1 MGKPTGNHGEIL
13 SQNEG
18 FKGKIIQ
25 LSAEVPIANPVWLI
39 LEGKFGWKVY
49 WHDMYTH
56 TNMHMH
62 MYMYMYIYICVCI

>member
-1 MGKPTGNHGEIL
+1 VKFHEIPFKWRPTMGKPTGNHGEIL

-39 LEGKFGWKVY
+39 LEGKFG
-49 WHDMYTH
+49 
-56 TNMHMH
+56 
-62 MYMYMYIYICVCI
+62 

>member
-39 LEGKFGWKVY
+39 LEGKFG
-49 WHDMYTH
+49 
-56 TNMHMH
+56 
-62 MYMYMYIYICVCI
+62 